1 MFLFFGF
8 FKEKHIQRE
17 REREREREC
26 LVFCF
31 FREVYGFCAFAFTF
45 SLARAIVVV

>member
-17 REREREREC
+17 SGY
-26 LVFCF
+26 LVFWF
-31 FREVYGFCAFAFTF
+31 LREVYGFCAFAFTF
-45 SLARAIVVV
+45 LSRLSDTCCLIFS